1 MSTVETAE
9 QVGGEG
15 QGMEKEGKIRV
26 HQVDK
31 NGSSLRK
38 WAWGCGEAKKDVTIT
53 TKHTVSSYIHQGGTI
68 FNLIILILWNVKKC

>member
-1 MSTVETAE
+1 MMSTVETAE

-38 WAWGCGEAKKDVTIT
+38 WA
-53 TKHTVSSYIHQGGTI
+53 
-68 FNLIILILWNVKKC
+68 